1 MKKLLFLSII
11 ALSVMSC
18 AELLQIATTAAS
30 SSLPVT
36 EAENASGLKSSLN
49 VGIENAVNILGVEN
63 GFMNDALVKILLPAE
78 AKTILDNVKL
88 IPGGQE
94 LVNKAVLSLNRT
106 AEDAVKEAVPIFKK
120 AILSMSFSD
129 ATGIL
134 FGGKNAATNYLKQK
148 TSAELVSA
156 FAPKVRESLG
166 KPLVA
171 NISTTKSWEAL
182 TSNFNK
188 VAATPVGAVAGLK
201 PVKVNLEEY
210 VTQKA
215 LDALFIKV
223 ADEEQKIRENP
234 VARVSDILKRVFGQL
249 DKK

>member
-11 ALSVMSC
+11 ALSVVSC

>member
-188 VAATPVGAVAGLK
+188 VAATPVGVVAGLK

>member
-148 TSAELVSA
+148 TSAELVSTC
-156 FAPKVRESLG
+156 APNVRESLG